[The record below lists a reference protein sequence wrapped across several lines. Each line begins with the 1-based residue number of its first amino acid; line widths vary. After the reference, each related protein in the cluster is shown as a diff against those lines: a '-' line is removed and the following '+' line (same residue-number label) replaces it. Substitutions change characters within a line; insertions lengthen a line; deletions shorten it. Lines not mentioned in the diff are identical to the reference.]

1 MNQYVNFFSC
11 AKDNSGTE
19 IVIKAR
25 QNYPSFDENGKILN
39 TDQEDVASL
48 VMTTRIARNL
58 LAALSDI
65 LNQIDTEQQSDL
77 VEPPL

>member
-19 IVIKAR
+19 IVVTAR

-39 TDQEDVASL
+39 TDQEDIASL
-48 VMTTRIARNL
+48 VMTTRVARAL
-58 LAALSDI
+58 MESLSDI
-65 LNQIDTEQQSDL
+65 LDEIDAAQQPTS
-77 VEPPL
+77 V

>member
-19 IVIKAR
+19 IVITAR

-48 VMTTRIARNL
+48 VMTTRVARAL
-58 LAALSDI
+58 LSSLSSI
-65 LNQIDTEQQSDL
+65 LEEIDATQQTDS
-77 VEPPL
+77 V